1 MLIDNFCPKS
11 NSLNL
16 CTLDIAVHWW
26 HWCATRG
33 TNAPAPATRA
43 LFIFIFF
50 SKLPLLFPV
59 REWNSRVWWWNYG
72 IDSQIETFSFQHWKK
87 FRNVNVQLQT
97 NVDLWLNEKLIDFA
111 NAMIFQKTSR
121 TLYEKNK
128 ELHVW
133 KIFEKKGPAIRSIFS
148 FFPDFFVRPIL
159 NSKKNICGFSFPFP
173 EFQFFPSNWIFFW
186 QRGADCIMS
195 STNADLIAV
204 SLVCTKDSKS
214 PFRMGPPRVSSVWN
228 LLEKVGCLTGIV
240 L

>member
-1 MLIDNFCPKS
+1 MHYNFMLIDNFCPKS

-87 FRNVNVQLQT
+87 FRKVQLQT
-97 NVDLWLNEKLIDFA
+97 NVELWLNEKLIDFA
-111 NAMIFQKTSR
+111 NATIFQ
-121 TLYEKNK
+121 ENK
-128 ELHVW
+128 LKSCSVW
-133 KIFEKKGPAIRSIFS
+133 KK
-148 FFPDFFVRPIL
+148 
-159 NSKKNICGFSFPFP
+159 
-173 EFQFFPSNWIFFW
+173 
-186 QRGADCIMS
+186 
-195 STNADLIAV
+195 
-204 SLVCTKDSKS
+204 
-214 PFRMGPPRVSSVWN
+214 
-228 LLEKVGCLTGIV
+228 
-240 L
+240 

>member
-1 MLIDNFCPKS
+1 MKIFAPNQINWSSAHSTSP
-11 NSLNL
+11 
-16 CTLDIAVHWW
+16 CTR
-26 HWCATRG
+26 ATWAWA
-33 TNAPAPATRA
+33 TNALPRKRSCRSGGA
-43 LFIFIFF
+43 LLALCLFF

-59 REWNSRVWWWNYG
+59 REWNSRVWWIYG
-72 IDSQIETFSFQHWKK
+72 IESQIETFRFQHWKK

-159 NSKKNICGFSFPFP
+159 NSKKKYL
-173 EFQFFPSNWIFFW
+173 WIF
-186 QRGADCIMS
+186 IS
-195 STNADLIAV
+195 V
-204 SLVCTKDSKS
+204 SGISI
-214 PFRMGPPRVSSVWN
+214 FSV
-228 LLEKVGCLTGIV
+228 KLT
-240 L
+240 